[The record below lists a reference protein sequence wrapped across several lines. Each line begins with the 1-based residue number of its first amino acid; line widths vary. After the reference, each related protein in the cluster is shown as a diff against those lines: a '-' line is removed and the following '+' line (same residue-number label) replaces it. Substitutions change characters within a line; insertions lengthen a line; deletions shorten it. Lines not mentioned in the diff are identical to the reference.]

1 MMRTITIIVPVYNE
15 EPNIDLIYGRIC
27 AVFEG
32 ALARYQLE
40 LIFSDNAS
48 SDGSFERIRLL
59 AAKDARVRGIRLSR
73 NFGFQANILSGLV
86 NAAGDAVVQLDADG
100 EDPPEVLP
108 SLVAK
113 WEEGFDVVYGIRT
126 NRQESALLTF
136 QRKLFYR
143 LLKAVADIHV
153 PVDAGD
159 FRLIDRRVVR
169 VLRER
174 FKEHNPYLRGLISFA
189 GFRQA
194 GVPYARDAR
203 TMGVSKFSFWSY
215 MSLAFDALTSFS
227 RLPLRLVSFIGV
239 LISMLSFV
247 ALICY
252 MILYFAGMIPVR
264 GFATLILVMLL
275 AGGLQLLSLGVV
287 GEYICRIFDEV
298 KARPRTIVADSCGFK
313 EEPRET

>member
-1 MMRTITIIVPVYNE
+1 MTRKISIIVPVYNE
-15 EPNIDLIYGRIC
+15 GENIDLIYERVRALFAGN
-27 AVFEG
+27 
-32 ALARYQLE
+32 LARYQLE

-48 SDGSFERIRLL
+48 SDDSFHRIRALS
-59 AAKDARVRGIRLSR
+59 ARDERVRGIRLSR
-73 NFGFQANILSGLV
+73 NFGFQANILSGMV
-86 NAAGDAVVQLDADG
+86 NATGDAVVQLDADG
-100 EDPPEVLP
+100 EDPPEVIP

-126 NRQESALLTF
+126 NRQESPLLTM
-136 QRKLFYR
+136 QRKIFYR
-143 LLKAVADIHV
+143 ILKAVADINV

-174 FKEHNPYLRGLISFA
+174 FKEHNPYLRGLISYA

-194 GVPYARDAR
+194 GVPYAREAR
-203 TMGVSKFSFWSY
+203 AAGISKFSFWSY

-239 LISMLSFV
+239 VISMLSFV

-252 MILYFAGMIPVR
+252 LVLYFAGMIPVR

-275 AGGLQLLSLGVV
+275 AGGLQLLSLGLV

-298 KARPRTIVADSCGFK
+298 KGRPRTIVADSCGFN